1 MTNKFRKLMKDLTCL
16 VLALSMAGLF
26 VACKK
31 ESKTTNEDLGD
42 YHEYLGEDY
51 YDCTISAMV
60 FETPEGETEPGIL
73 YRQVLN
79 LEQLTKS
86 CPLTVVFLFYSGM
99 QGDSYGVFACMEEV
113 AEKYHDKVLIVTIDG
128 IAERELT
135 SSYGI
140 KAMPDA
146 IVIRNNLQIARFD
159 GTTRGE
165 WTAIDLAD
173 WIIENAVNQ

>member
-1 MTNKFRKLMKDLTCL
+1 MTYKFRKLMKDLTCL
-16 VLALSMAGLF
+16 VLALGMAGFF

-31 ESKTTNEDLGD
+31 KSKATNEDLGD
-42 YHEYLGEDY
+42 YHEYLGNDY

-60 FETPEGETEPGIL
+60 YEIPEGETEPGII
-73 YRQVLN
+73 YRQVVD

-86 CPLTVVFLFYSGM
+86 CPLTVVFFFYSGM
-99 QGDSYGVFACMEEV
+99 QGDTYGVFASMEEV
-113 AEKYHDKVLIVTIDG
+113 AEKYHDKLLIVAIDG

-146 IVIRNNLQIARFD
+146 IVIRNNLQVARFD

-165 WTAIDLAD
+165 WSAIDLAN
-173 WIIENAVNQ
+173 WIMENAVNQ